1 MPAERMT
8 FETDI
13 AIVTGAGRGL
23 GRVYALALAE
33 RGAKVVVNDL
43 DAEAAQSV
51 VDEITTGGGEAVAD
65 SHSVAERDGAER
77 IVATAVDSYGRL
89 TIVVNNAGVIS
100 YAPFGELKDDQWE
113 LMKSVTLDGTY
124 NVCKAA
130 WPIFKT
136 NGHGRIVNVT
146 SNAGFAGS
154 ATLSHYGTAKLGILG
169 LTKNLAIEGAELGI
183 AANAVAPMAVTR
195 MNAEAFFGNSDPDED
210 TWQEDIESGK
220 VPMGPASIV
229 APTVVWLSHRDT
241 VVSGEVFSA
250 SSGKVA
256 RVAVVVG
263 DGYFNPNHTAED
275 LRENVDTVRS
285 IQSYV
290 EPLSTEDELA
300 LIPPLFQKQ

>member
-1 MPAERMT
+1 MPTERMT
-8 FETDI
+8 FGTDV

-51 VDEITTGGGEAVAD
+51 VDEIIADGGEAVAD
-65 SHSVAERDGAER
+65 SHSVAEKEAAER
-77 IVATAVDSYGRL
+77 IVATAVDSYGQL

-100 YAPFGELKDDQWE
+100 YAPFGDLKDVQWE

-130 WPIFKT
+130 WPIFT
-136 NGHGRIVNVT
+136 NNGHGRIVNVT

-183 AANAVAPMAVTR
+183 KANAIAPMAVTR
-195 MNAEAFFGNSDPDED
+195 MNAEAFFGNSDPDEE

-241 VVSGEVFSA
+241 AVSGEVFSV

-256 RVAVVVG
+256 RIAIVVG
-263 DGYFNPNHTAED
+263 DGYFNPDHTAED
-275 LRENVDTVRS
+275 LRDNLETIRS
-285 IQSYV
+285 IESYV

-300 LIPPLFQKQ
+300 LIPPLFQGR